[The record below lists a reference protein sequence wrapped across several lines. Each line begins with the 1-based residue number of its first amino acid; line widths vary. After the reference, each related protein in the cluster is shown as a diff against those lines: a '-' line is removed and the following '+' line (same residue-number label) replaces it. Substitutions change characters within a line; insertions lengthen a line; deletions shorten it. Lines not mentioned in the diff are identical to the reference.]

1 MTFLE
6 VMGKNAPAFTV
17 ASLAIIMTRRV
28 SIRARPVITPAAG
41 APPHSSYMPWA
52 ANSPNSKKLP
62 ASTSRSIRSRPVLR
76 PLLCWLSIALG
87 PPPSQIFSPSLRTC
101 DIRSARNRMLASKRA
116 DVGSTFVARTFD
128 GAEAFCVGVS
138 LRSAMVE
145 GSGLFTVYQPS
156 RHAQTELSSRTIW
169 SPRRNGSPCC
179 LSYGIFHDGIH
190 QPDLQRVT
198 RTNFLRSD
206 EHFQCPRLANQPR
219 QALS

>member
-76 PLLCWLSIALG
+76 PLLCWLSIALA

-116 DVGSTFVARTFD
+116 EVGSVFVGKTLD
-128 GAEAFCVGVS
+128 VVS
-138 LRSAMVE
+138 DFSIGDSRRSGMVE
-145 GSGLFTVYQPS
+145 GSGLITVYQ
-156 RHAQTELSSRTIW
+156 RRGRAQTRSASGRERSAQS
-169 SPRRNGSPCC
+169 
-179 LSYGIFHDGIH
+179 
-190 QPDLQRVT
+190 LQSVKRLLHLT
-198 RTNFLRSD
+198 KFLVLPWLAFPGGDR
-206 EHFQCPRLANQPR
+206 QRLPPPGVMPAPP
-219 QALS
+219 